1 MVRSGEGIHS
11 AGGVVAGSDGEVVE
25 EGLHF
30 AGGVG
35 VVGAVGGGDA
45 FVEAGDGFCG
55 AALFGE
61 GLGGHLVGGDVGG
74 VVLDEGGEFC
84 EGEVDAAVAEVFHGE
99 AVAGEG
105 VGGIEL
111 EDFVEGGDLVHEL
124 MVRFG
129 GEGWQAEEDLTRI
142 CTDDTD
148 KNATVIKG
156 IKADRARMVEERGV
170 WVSEGI

>member
-1 MVRSGEGIHS
+1 
-11 AGGVVAGSDGEVVE
+11 
-25 EGLHF
+25 
-30 AGGVG
+30 
-35 VVGAVGGGDA
+35 
-45 FVEAGDGFCG
+45 
-55 AALFGE
+55 
-61 GLGGHLVGGDVGG
+61 
-74 VVLDEGGEFC
+74 
-84 EGEVDAAVAEVFHGE
+84 
-99 AVAGEG
+99 
-105 VGGIEL
+105 
-111 EDFVEGGDLVHEL
+111 